1 MHHHERPDLLAD
13 ARGNGERLVDPI
25 EPQRAFTRPLKRRDY
40 SETDCG
46 PLNGVRVLDLSRLF
60 AGNVLTQILGDF
72 GAEVIKVEPPG
83 GDTLRAWQT
92 GGVSTHWKIYARNK
106 KSLCLDFHKA
116 QARELL
122 LDLVPSAQ
130 LFVESFRPGTL
141 EKMGLEPQRLFE
153 RNPRLVVV
161 RISGWG
167 QDGPYSQ
174 RPGFGTLI
182 EGLSGFAAI
191 NGFGDREPVLP
202 PMYLADGVAG
212 LYGASAAMIA
222 LREVETKGS
231 PGQIIDLPLLDPLFA
246 LLGPQAANYR
256 LTRKVRE
263 RTGSRSTNAAPRNVY
278 RCKDGKFVAL
288 SASTQKMAERT
299 FRAIGRPDLIT
310 DPRFGT
316 NADRV
321 KNAPALDA
329 ILAEFIAR
337 RTQADNV
344 AVLERAE
351 VTVGPI
357 YDISQIIEDEH
368 LVDREII
375 ADYPDADMGLLP
387 MHHVVPRLLGTPG
400 AIRFR
405 APSLGEHNKAL
416 LAELGVNHSAY
427 AELLEAGVAHE
438 GEPRLGNGQSE

>member
-1 MHHHERPDLLAD
+1 MREPEGGTTELYRPA
-13 ARGNGERLVDPI
+13 
-25 EPQRAFTRPLKRRDY
+25 RPLKRRDY
-40 SETDCG
+40 TGSAGG
-46 PLNGVRVLDLSRLF
+46 PLEGVRVLDLSRLF

-92 GGVSTHWKIYARNK
+92 AGVATHWKIYARNK
-106 KSLCLDFHKA
+106 KSLCLDLHKTRT
-116 QARELL
+116 RELL
-122 LDLVPSAQ
+122 LDLIPSAQ
-130 LFVESFRPGTL
+130 IFVESFRPGTL
-141 EKMGLEPQRLFE
+141 EKMGLDPPRLFE
-153 RNPRLVVV
+153 RNPRLVVI

-212 LYGASAAMIA
+212 VYGASAAMIA
-222 LREVETKGS
+222 LREVETKQGS
-231 PGQIIDLPLLDPLFA
+231 GQVVDLPLLDPLFA
-246 LLGPQAANYR
+246 LLGPQAANYKITGR
-256 LTRKVRE
+256 VRE

-299 FRAIGRPDLIT
+299 LRAIGRADLIT
-310 DPRFGT
+310 DPRFRT

-321 KNAPALDA
+321 KNAAALDG
-329 ILAEFIAR
+329 IVAEFIAQ

-344 AVLERAE
+344 ALLERAE

-357 YDISQIIEDEH
+357 YDISQIVEDEH
-368 LVDREII
+368 MIEREVL
-375 ADYPDADMGLLP
+375 ADYPDADLGALP

-400 AIRFR
+400 AIRSR
-405 APSLGEHNKAL
+405 APRLGEHNQAV
-416 LAELGVNHSAY
+416 LGEVGIGAAAY
-427 AELLEAGVAHE
+427 AELLALGVAHE
-438 GEPRLGNGQSE
+438 GEPLPANGQAE